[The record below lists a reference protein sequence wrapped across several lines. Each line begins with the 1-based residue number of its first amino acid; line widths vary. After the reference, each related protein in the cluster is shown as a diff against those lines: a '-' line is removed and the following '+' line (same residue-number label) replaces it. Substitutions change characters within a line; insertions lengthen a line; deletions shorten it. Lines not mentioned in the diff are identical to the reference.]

1 MDEIDQIF
9 QALRS
14 VVGPP
19 GPDTRRILVAVDV
32 AELRTK
38 QTLLRHSVVNEPLVK
53 TRRSRGDA

>member
-9 QALRS
+9 QALRN

-19 GPDTRRILVAVDV
+19 GPDTRRILVAVDS

-38 QTLLRHSVVNEPLVK
+38 QTLLRHSVNESLVK
-53 TRRSRGDA
+53 TRLSGGDA

>member
-19 GPDTRRILVAVDV
+19 GPDTRRILVAVDT

-38 QTLLRHSVVNEPLVK
+38 QMLLRYSVINESFVK
-53 TRRSRGDA
+53 IRRSGGDA

>member
-9 QALRS
+9 QALRN

-19 GPDTRRILVAVDV
+19 GPDTRRILVAVDT

-38 QTLLRHSVVNEPLVK
+38 QTLLRHSVNEPLVK
-53 TRRSRGDA
+53 TRRSGGDA